1 MKTFLGKLRVISLT
15 LVVATASLGIL
26 VGTTEAAP
34 SEPYQWKSVVTGAGG
49 GFVPGIIFNESEK
62 DLIYARTD
70 IGGAYRWNPS
80 NESWI
85 PLTDFVGWDDWNKN
99 GVDALAT
106 DPIDPDR
113 VYMAVGTYTNSW
125 DQNNGSILRSTDRG
139 DTWQTTTLP
148 FKVGGNMPGRSMG
161 ERLVID
167 PNDNRIL
174 YFGARSGNGLWKS
187 TDYGVTWSKVTSF
200 PNPGTYVQDPSNDYT
215 SDIVGLAWITFD
227 KTTGSSGQAT
237 QTIYVG
243 VADQNQSIYRSTDA
257 GTTWTAVPGQ
267 PTGFLPHHGVLDSDG
282 SLYISYSDGVGPY
295 DGEKGDVWKFNTT
308 TGAWINISPVPSSS
322 SDNYFGYGGLTVDAQ
337 NPGTLMVAT
346 LNSWWPDA
354 NLFRSKDGGNTW
366 TRIWEFD
373 GYPNR
378 KMRYT
383 QDISAAP
390 WLTFGVN
397 PAPPE
402 VSPKL
407 GWMIGD
413 LEIDPFDSDR
423 MMYGTGATI
432 YGSDNLTNWDK
443 DTKIDISVKAK
454 GLEEI
459 AVLDLISP
467 PSGAHLISGV
477 GDVAGF
483 RHDDLD
489 QAPATIFTNPNYA
502 STESLDF
509 AELSPGTMVRVG
521 KADYSADPNARSIGL
536 SSDGGTTWYKANAE
550 PAGTAGGGTVAISA
564 DGNRLVWSTPDKGV
578 YYSATS
584 GNSWIASSGIPAQA
598 KVISDRVNPNKFYAF
613 AAGKIYVSVNG
624 GVSFTTS
631 AATGLPVD
639 GNSDLDAV
647 PGIEGEIWFA
657 GGNEESGPYGLWRS
671 TDSGA
676 SFSKLSNVE
685 EADSIGFGK
694 AAPGQDVVALYTIAQ
709 IDGTR
714 GFFRSDD
721 GGASWVRIND
731 DQHQYARVTTITGD
745 PRIYGRV
752 YLGTNGRGI
761 LYADPVGGNN
771 GGGGNPPVSN
781 SSIHPSTAEFDLATE
796 HQADISI
803 NLTLNGNT
811 LSSIRVGNST
821 LTEGTDYTVL
831 GSQVILSKTY
841 LATLPVGKT
850 TFRFVFSAG
859 NDSNLNL
866 NVKKTTTP
874 HPEPTGT
881 VRIEM
886 YNASTAAMGSSI
898 IPKFKLTNTGT
909 TALNL
914 EDVKI
919 RYYYT
924 INGNEPQNFFC
935 DWATVGGANVTGTFS
950 ALPTPVTGAD
960 HVLEI
965 GFTSTAGTLAPGQ
978 STEIQTRFSKHN
990 WTNYTQTDDYSF
1002 ASSHSTYEDWSKV
1015 TGYIA
1020 GNLQWGIEP

>member
-1 MKTFLGKLRVISLT
+1 MRTFMGKLRIMSLT
-15 LVVATASLGIL
+15 VAVVTASLGGL
-26 VGTTEAAP
+26 AGTTSAAP
-34 SEPYQWKSVVTGAGG
+34 SEAYEWKNVVTGAGG

-70 IGGAYRWNPS
+70 IGGAYRWNADD
-80 NESWI
+80 ESWI

-106 DPIDPDR
+106 DPVDPDR

-139 DTWQTTTLP
+139 GTWQTTTLP

-161 ERLVID
+161 ERLSVD

-174 YFGARSGNGLWKS
+174 YFGARSGHGLWKS
-187 TDYGVTWSKVTSF
+187 TDYGVTWNEVTSF
-200 PNPGTYVQDPSNDYT
+200 PNPGNYVQDPSNEYT

-227 KTTGSSGQAT
+227 KTTGSAGQAT

-243 VADQNQSIYRSTDA
+243 VADKAQSVYRSTN
-257 GTTWTAVPGQ
+257 GGLTWSAVAGQ
-267 PTGFLPHHGVLDSDG
+267 PTGYIPHHGVFDSDG
-282 SLYISYSDGVGPY
+282 SLYITYSDGVGPY
-295 DGEKGDVWKFNTT
+295 DGTKGDVWKLNTS
-308 TGAWINISPVPSSS
+308 TGVWTNISPVPSSS
-322 SDNYFGYGGLTVDAQ
+322 TDNYFGYGGLAVDAQ

-354 NLFRSKDGGNTW
+354 TLFRSTDGGATW

-378 KMRYT
+378 KLRYT

-390 WLTFGVN
+390 WLTFGTN

-402 VSPKL
+402 TTPKL

-432 YGSDNLTNWDK
+432 YGTKNLTDWD
-443 DTKIDISVKAK
+443 DDEKINISVMAK
-454 GLEEI
+454 GVEEI

-467 PSGAHLISGV
+467 PSGAHLVSGL
-477 GDVAGF
+477 GDVSGF
-483 RHDDLD
+483 RHNNLD
-489 QAPATIFTNPNYA
+489 QAPATIFTSPNYP

-509 AELSPGTMVRVG
+509 AELSPNTMVRVG
-521 KADYSADPNARSIGL
+521 KADYAADPNARSIGL
-536 SSDGGTTWYKANAE
+536 SSDGGTTWYKASAE
-550 PAGTAGGGTVAISA
+550 PAGTTGGGTVAISA
-564 DGNRLVWSTPDKGV
+564 DGNRLVWSTSDKGV
-578 YYSATS
+578 HYSTG
-584 GNSWIASSGIPAQA
+584 GNSWTASTGIPAQA
-598 KVISDRVNPNKFYAF
+598 KVVSDRVNPNKFYGF

-624 GVSFTTS
+624 GATFTAS
-631 AATGLPVD
+631 SATGLPVE
-639 GNSDLDAV
+639 GNADLDAV
-647 PGIEGEIWFA
+647 PGVEGELWFA
-657 GGNEESGPYGLWRS
+657 GGSEEAGPYGLWHS

-676 SFSKLSNVE
+676 TFTKLANVE

-694 AAPGQDVVALYTIAQ
+694 AAPGQNVVALYTVAQ

-721 GGASWVRIND
+721 GGANWVRIND

-745 PRIYGRV
+745 PRLYGRV

-761 LYADPVGGNN
+761 LYADRVGGNN
-771 GGGGNPPVSN
+771 GGGDGGGTTPVTN
-781 SSIHPSTAEFDLATE
+781 SAITPVTAEFDRK
-796 HQADISI
+796 ADNQVNIPVT
-803 NLTLNGNT
+803 LTLNGNT
-811 LSSIRVGNST
+811 LVSIRNGNAT
-821 LTEGTDYTVL
+821 LVSGTDYTLTGNEV
-831 GSQVILSKTY
+831 VLSKNY
-841 LATLPVGKT
+841 LASLPNGAAAL
-850 TFRFVFSAG
+850 TFQFSAG
-859 NDSNLNL
+859 AHATLNL
-866 NVKKTTTP
+866 LIKDTTAAP
-874 HPEPTGT
+874 AGT
-881 VRIEM
+881 IRIEM
-886 YNASTAAMGSSI
+886 FNSNTSATGNSI
-898 IPKFKLTNTGT
+898 SPKFKLTNTGT
-909 TALNL
+909 TALDL
-914 EDVKI
+914 SDVKI

-924 INGNEPQNFFC
+924 INGEQPQNFFA
-935 DWATVGGANVTGTFS
+935 DWATAGSSNVTGTFS
-950 ALPTPVTGAD
+950 ALNPVRTGAD

-965 GFTSTAGTLAPGQ
+965 GFTASAGILNAGQ
-978 STEIQTRFSKHN
+978 STEIHTRISKSN

-1002 ASSHSTYEDWSKV
+1002 AGSQTAYTEWSKV

-1020 GNLQWGIEP
+1020 GSLQWGIEP

>member
-1 MKTFLGKLRVISLT
+1 MSLT
-15 LVVATASLGIL
+15 VAVVTASLGGL
-26 VGTTEAAP
+26 AGTTSAAP
-34 SEPYQWKSVVTGAGG
+34 SDAYEWKNVVTGAGG

-70 IGGAYRWNPS
+70 IGGAYRWNADD
-80 NESWI
+80 ESWI

-106 DPIDPDR
+106 DPVDPDR

-125 DQNNGSILRSTDRG
+125 DQNNGSILRSSDRG

-161 ERLVID
+161 ERLSVD

-174 YFGARSGNGLWKS
+174 YFGARSGHGLWKS
-187 TDYGVTWSKVTSF
+187 TDYGVTWNEVTSF
-200 PNPGTYVQDPSNDYT
+200 PNPGNYVQDPSNEYT

-227 KTTGSSGQAT
+227 KTTGSAGQAT

-243 VADQNQSIYRSTDA
+243 VADKAQSVYRSTN
-257 GTTWTAVPGQ
+257 GGLTWSAVAGQ
-267 PTGFLPHHGVLDSDG
+267 PTGYIPHHGVFDSDG
-282 SLYISYSDGVGPY
+282 SLYITYSDGVGPY
-295 DGEKGDVWKFNTT
+295 DGTKGDVWKLNTS
-308 TGAWINISPVPSSS
+308 TGVWTNISPVPSSS
-322 SDNYFGYGGLTVDAQ
+322 TDNYFGYGGLAVDAQ

-354 NLFRSKDGGNTW
+354 TLFRSTDGGATW

-378 KMRYT
+378 KLRYT

-390 WLTFGVN
+390 WLTFGTN

-402 VSPKL
+402 TTPKL

-432 YGSDNLTNWDK
+432 YGTKNLTDWD
-443 DTKIDISVKAK
+443 DDEKINISVMAK
-454 GLEEI
+454 GVEEI

-467 PSGAHLISGV
+467 PSGAHLVSGL
-477 GDVAGF
+477 GDVSGF
-483 RHDDLD
+483 RHNNLD
-489 QAPATIFTNPNYA
+489 QAPATIFTSPNYP

-509 AELSPGTMVRVG
+509 AELSPNTMVRVG
-521 KADYSADPNARSIGL
+521 KADYAADPNARSIGL

-550 PAGTAGGGTVAISA
+550 PAGTTGGGTVAISA
-564 DGNRLVWSTPDKGV
+564 DGNRLVWSTSDKGV
-578 YYSATS
+578 HYSTG
-584 GNSWIASSGIPAQA
+584 GNSWTASTGIPAQA
-598 KVISDRVNPNKFYAF
+598 KVVSDRVNPNKFYGF

-624 GVSFTTS
+624 GATFTAS
-631 AATGLPVD
+631 SATGLPVE
-639 GNSDLDAV
+639 GNADLDAV
-647 PGIEGEIWFA
+647 PGVEGELWFA
-657 GGNEESGPYGLWRS
+657 GGSEEAGPYGLWHS

-676 SFSKLSNVE
+676 TFTKLANVE

-694 AAPGQDVVALYTIAQ
+694 AAPGQNVVALYTVAQ

-721 GGASWVRIND
+721 GGANWVRIND

-745 PRIYGRV
+745 PRLYGRV

-761 LYADPVGGNN
+761 LYADRVGGNN
-771 GGGGNPPVSN
+771 GGGDGGGTTPVTN
-781 SSIHPSTAEFDLATE
+781 SAITPVTAEFDRKAGN
-796 HQADISI
+796 QVDIPVT
-803 NLTLNGNT
+803 LTLNGNT
-811 LSSIRVGNST
+811 LVSIRNGNAT
-821 LTEGTDYTVL
+821 LVSGTDYTLTGNEV
-831 GSQVILSKTY
+831 VLSKNY
-841 LATLPVGKT
+841 LASLPNGAAAL
-850 TFRFVFSAG
+850 TFQFSAG
-859 NDSNLNL
+859 AHATLNL
-866 NVKKTTTP
+866 LIKDTTAAP
-874 HPEPTGT
+874 AGT
-881 VRIEM
+881 IRIEM
-886 YNASTAAMGSSI
+886 FNSNTSATGNSI
-898 IPKFKLTNTGT
+898 SPKFKLTNTGT
-909 TALNL
+909 TALDL
-914 EDVKI
+914 SDVKI

-924 INGNEPQNFFC
+924 INGEQPQNFFA
-935 DWATVGGANVTGTFS
+935 DWATAGSSNVTGTFS
-950 ALPTPVTGAD
+950 ALNPVRTGAD

-965 GFTSTAGTLAPGQ
+965 GFTASAGILNAGQ
-978 STEIQTRFSKHN
+978 STEIHTRISKSN

-1002 ASSHSTYEDWSKV
+1002 AGSQTAYTEWSKV

-1020 GNLQWGIEP
+1020 GSLQWGIEP

>member
-1 MKTFLGKLRVISLT
+1 MRTFMGKLRIMSLT
-15 LVVATASLGIL
+15 VAVVTASLGGL
-26 VGTTEAAP
+26 AGTTSAAP
-34 SEPYQWKSVVTGAGG
+34 SDAYEWKNVVTGAGG

-70 IGGAYRWNPS
+70 IGGAYRWNADD
-80 NESWI
+80 ESWI

-106 DPIDPDR
+106 DPVDPDR

-125 DQNNGSILRSTDRG
+125 DQNNGSILRSSDRG

-161 ERLVID
+161 ERLSVD

-174 YFGARSGNGLWKS
+174 YFGARSGHGLWKS
-187 TDYGVTWSKVTSF
+187 TDYGVTWNEVTSF
-200 PNPGTYVQDPSNDYT
+200 PNPGNYVQDPSNEYT

-227 KTTGSSGQAT
+227 KTTGSAGQAT

-243 VADQNQSIYRSTDA
+243 VADKAQSVYRSTN
-257 GTTWTAVPGQ
+257 GGLTWSAVAGQ
-267 PTGFLPHHGVLDSDG
+267 PTGYIPHHGVFDSDG
-282 SLYISYSDGVGPY
+282 SLYITYSDGVGPY
-295 DGEKGDVWKFNTT
+295 DGTKGDVWKLNTS
-308 TGAWINISPVPSSS
+308 TGVWTNISPVPSSS
-322 SDNYFGYGGLTVDAQ
+322 TDNYFGYGGLAVDAQ

-354 NLFRSKDGGNTW
+354 TLFRSTDGGATW

-378 KMRYT
+378 KLRYT

-390 WLTFGVN
+390 WLTFGTN

-402 VSPKL
+402 TTPKL

-432 YGSDNLTNWDK
+432 YGTKNLTDWD
-443 DTKIDISVKAK
+443 DDEKINISVMAK
-454 GLEEI
+454 GVEEI

-467 PSGAHLISGV
+467 PSGAHLVSGL
-477 GDVAGF
+477 GDVSGF
-483 RHDDLD
+483 RHNNLD
-489 QAPATIFTNPNYA
+489 QAPATIFTSPNYP

-509 AELSPGTMVRVG
+509 AELSPNTMVRVG
-521 KADYSADPNARSIGL
+521 KADYAADPNARSIGL

-550 PAGTAGGGTVAISA
+550 PAGTTGGGTVAISA
-564 DGNRLVWSTPDKGV
+564 DGNRLVWSTSDKGV
-578 YYSATS
+578 HYSTG
-584 GNSWIASSGIPAQA
+584 GNSWTASTGIPAQA
-598 KVISDRVNPNKFYAF
+598 KVVSDRVNPNKFYGF

-624 GVSFTTS
+624 GATFTAS
-631 AATGLPVD
+631 SATGLPVE
-639 GNSDLDAV
+639 GNADLDAV
-647 PGIEGEIWFA
+647 PGVEGELWFA
-657 GGNEESGPYGLWRS
+657 GGSEEAGPYGLWHS

-676 SFSKLSNVE
+676 TFTKLANVE

-694 AAPGQDVVALYTIAQ
+694 AAPGQNVVALYTVAQ

-721 GGASWVRIND
+721 GGANWVRIND

-745 PRIYGRV
+745 PRLYGRV

-761 LYADPVGGNN
+761 LYADRVGGNN
-771 GGGGNPPVSN
+771 GGGDGGGTTPVTN
-781 SSIHPSTAEFDLATE
+781 SAITPVTAEFDRKAGN
-796 HQADISI
+796 QVDIPVT
-803 NLTLNGNT
+803 LTLNGNT
-811 LSSIRVGNST
+811 LVSIRNGNAT
-821 LTEGTDYTVL
+821 LVSGTDYTLTGNEV
-831 GSQVILSKTY
+831 VLSKNY
-841 LATLPVGKT
+841 LASLPNGAAAL
-850 TFRFVFSAG
+850 TFQFSAG
-859 NDSNLNL
+859 AHATLNL
-866 NVKKTTTP
+866 LIKDTTAAP
-874 HPEPTGT
+874 AGT
-881 VRIEM
+881 IRIEM
-886 YNASTAAMGSSI
+886 FNSNTSATGNSI
-898 IPKFKLTNTGT
+898 SPKFKLTNTGT
-909 TALNL
+909 TALDL
-914 EDVKI
+914 SDVKI

-924 INGNEPQNFFC
+924 INGEQPQNFFA
-935 DWATVGGANVTGTFS
+935 DWATAGSSNVTGTFS
-950 ALPTPVTGAD
+950 ALNPVRTGAD

-965 GFTSTAGTLAPGQ
+965 GFTASAGILNAGQ
-978 STEIQTRFSKHN
+978 STEIHTRISKSN

-1002 ASSHSTYEDWSKV
+1002 AGSQTAYTEWSKV

-1020 GNLQWGIEP
+1020 GSLQWGIEP

>member
-1 MKTFLGKLRVISLT
+1 MRKFMGKLRMMGLT
-15 LVVATASLGIL
+15 VAVVTASLGGL
-26 VGTTEAAP
+26 AGTTAAAP
-34 SEPYQWKSVVTGAGG
+34 SEAYEWKNVVTGAGG

-70 IGGAYRWNPS
+70 IGGAYRWNAAD
-80 NESWI
+80 ERWI

-106 DPIDPDR
+106 DPVDPDR

-161 ERLVID
+161 ERLTVD
-167 PNDNRIL
+167 PNDNSIL
-174 YFGARSGNGLWKS
+174 YFGARSGHGLWKS
-187 TDYGVTWSKVTSF
+187 TDYGVTWNEVTSF
-200 PNPGTYVQDPSNDYT
+200 PNPGNYVQDPSNEYT

-227 KTTGSSGQAT
+227 KTTGSAGQAT

-243 VADQNQSIYRSTDA
+243 VADKAQSVYRSTN
-257 GTTWTAVPGQ
+257 GGLTWSAVAGQ
-267 PTGFLPHHGVLDSDG
+267 PTGYIPHHGVFDSDG
-282 SLYISYSDGVGPY
+282 SLYITYSDGVGPY
-295 DGEKGDVWKFNTT
+295 DGEKGDVWKLNTS
-308 TGAWINISPVPSSS
+308 TGVWTNISPVPSSS
-322 SDNYFGYGGLTVDAQ
+322 TDNYFGYGGLAVDAQ

-354 NLFRSKDGGNTW
+354 TLFRSTDGGATW
-366 TRIWEFD
+366 TRIWEFE

-378 KMRYT
+378 KLRYT

-390 WLTFGVN
+390 WLTFGTN

-402 VSPKL
+402 TTPKL

-432 YGSDNLTNWDK
+432 YGTKNLTDWDN
-443 DTKIDISVKAK
+443 DEKINISVMAK
-454 GLEEI
+454 GVEEI

-477 GDVAGF
+477 GDVSGF
-483 RHDDLD
+483 RHNNLD
-489 QAPATIFTNPNYA
+489 QAPATIFTSPNYS

-509 AELSPGTMVRVG
+509 AELSPNTMVRVG
-521 KADYSADPNARSIGL
+521 KADYAADPNAKSIGL

-550 PAGTAGGGTVAISA
+550 PAGTTGGGTVAISA
-564 DGNRLVWSTPDKGV
+564 NGNRLVWSTSDKGV
-578 YYSATS
+578 HYSTG
-584 GNSWIASSGIPAQA
+584 GNSWTASTGIPAQA
-598 KVISDRVNPNKFYAF
+598 KVISDRVNPNKFYGF
-613 AAGKIYVSVNG
+613 AGGKIYVSVNG
-624 GVSFTTS
+624 GATFTAS
-631 AATGLPVD
+631 PATGLPME
-639 GNSDLDAV
+639 GNADLDAV
-647 PGIEGEIWFA
+647 PGVEGELWFA
-657 GGNEESGPYGLWRS
+657 GGSEEEGPYGLWHS

-676 SFSKLSNVE
+676 TFTKLANVE

-694 AAPGQDVVALYTIAQ
+694 AAPGQSVVALYTVAQ

-721 GGASWVRIND
+721 GGANWVRIND

-745 PRIYGRV
+745 PRLYGRV

-761 LYADPVGGNN
+761 LYADRVGGNN
-771 GGGGNPPVSN
+771 GGGDGGGTPVTN
-781 SSIHPSTAEFDLATE
+781 SAITPVTAEFDRKAGNQVNIPVT
-796 HQADISI
+796 
-803 NLTLNGNT
+803 LTLNGNT
-811 LSSIRVGNST
+811 LVSIRNGNAT
-821 LTEGTDYTVL
+821 LVSGTDYTLTGNEV
-831 GSQVILSKTY
+831 VLSKNY
-841 LATLPVGKT
+841 LASLPNGAATL
-850 TFRFVFSAG
+850 TFQFSAG
-859 NDSNLNL
+859 APVTLKLLIKD
-866 NVKKTTTP
+866 TTAAP
-874 HPEPTGT
+874 VGT
-881 VRIEM
+881 IRIEM
-886 YNASTAAMGSSI
+886 FNSNTSATGSSMS
-898 IPKFKLTNTGT
+898 PKFKLTNTGT

-914 EDVKI
+914 SDVNI

-924 INGNEPQNFFC
+924 INGEQPQNFFA
-935 DWATVGGANVTGTFS
+935 DWATAGSANVTGTFS
-950 ALPTPVTGAD
+950 ALNPVRTGAD

-965 GFTSTAGTLAPGQ
+965 GFTASAGTLNAGQ
-978 STEIQTRFSKHN
+978 STEIHTRISKNN

-1002 ASSHSTYEDWSKV
+1002 AGSQTSYTDWSKV

-1020 GNLQWGIEP
+1020 GSLQWGIEP

>member
-1 MKTFLGKLRVISLT
+1 MSLT
-15 LVVATASLGIL
+15 VAVVTASLGGL
-26 VGTTEAAP
+26 AGTTSAAP
-34 SEPYQWKSVVTGAGG
+34 SEAYEWKNVVTGAGG

-70 IGGAYRWNPS
+70 IGGAYRWNADD
-80 NESWI
+80 ESWI

-106 DPIDPDR
+106 DPVDPDR

-139 DTWQTTTLP
+139 GTWQTTTLP

-161 ERLVID
+161 ERLSVD

-174 YFGARSGNGLWKS
+174 YFGARSGHGLWKS
-187 TDYGVTWSKVTSF
+187 TDYGVTWNEVTSF
-200 PNPGTYVQDPSNDYT
+200 PNPGNYVQDPSNEYT

-227 KTTGSSGQAT
+227 KTTGSAGQAT

-243 VADQNQSIYRSTDA
+243 VADKAQSVYRSTN
-257 GTTWTAVPGQ
+257 GGLTWSAVAGQ
-267 PTGFLPHHGVLDSDG
+267 PTGYIPHHGVFDSDG
-282 SLYISYSDGVGPY
+282 SLYITYSDGVGPY
-295 DGEKGDVWKFNTT
+295 DGTKGDVWKLNTS
-308 TGAWINISPVPSSS
+308 TGVWTNISPVPSSS
-322 SDNYFGYGGLTVDAQ
+322 TDNYFGYGGLAVDAQ

-354 NLFRSKDGGNTW
+354 TLFRSTDGGATW

-378 KMRYT
+378 KLRYT

-390 WLTFGVN
+390 WLTFGTN

-402 VSPKL
+402 TTPKL

-432 YGSDNLTNWDK
+432 YGTKNLTDWD
-443 DTKIDISVKAK
+443 DDEKINISVMAK
-454 GLEEI
+454 GVEEI

-467 PSGAHLISGV
+467 PSGAHLVSGL
-477 GDVAGF
+477 GDVSGF
-483 RHDDLD
+483 RHNNLD
-489 QAPATIFTNPNYA
+489 QAPATIFTSPNYP

-509 AELSPGTMVRVG
+509 AELSPNTMVRVG
-521 KADYSADPNARSIGL
+521 KADYAADPNARSIGL
-536 SSDGGTTWYKANAE
+536 SSDGGTTWYKASAE
-550 PAGTAGGGTVAISA
+550 PAGTTGGGTVAISA
-564 DGNRLVWSTPDKGV
+564 DGNRLVWSTSDKGV
-578 YYSATS
+578 HYSTG
-584 GNSWIASSGIPAQA
+584 GNSWTASTGIPAQA
-598 KVISDRVNPNKFYAF
+598 KVVSDRVNPNKFYGF

-624 GVSFTTS
+624 GATFTAS
-631 AATGLPVD
+631 SATGLPVE
-639 GNSDLDAV
+639 GNADLDAV
-647 PGIEGEIWFA
+647 PGVEGELWFA
-657 GGNEESGPYGLWRS
+657 GGSEEAGPYGLWHS

-676 SFSKLSNVE
+676 TFTKLANVE

-694 AAPGQDVVALYTIAQ
+694 AAPGQNVVALYTVAQ

-721 GGASWVRIND
+721 GGANWVRIND

-745 PRIYGRV
+745 PRLYGRV

-761 LYADPVGGNN
+761 LYADRVGGNN
-771 GGGGNPPVSN
+771 GGGDGGGTTPVTN
-781 SSIHPSTAEFDLATE
+781 SAITPVTAEFDRK
-796 HQADISI
+796 ADNQVNIPVT
-803 NLTLNGNT
+803 LTLNGNT
-811 LSSIRVGNST
+811 LVSIRNGNAT
-821 LTEGTDYTVL
+821 LVSGTDYTLTGNEV
-831 GSQVILSKTY
+831 VLSKNY
-841 LATLPVGKT
+841 LASLPNGAAAL
-850 TFRFVFSAG
+850 TFQFSAG
-859 NDSNLNL
+859 AHATLNL
-866 NVKKTTTP
+866 LIKDTTAAP
-874 HPEPTGT
+874 AGT
-881 VRIEM
+881 IRIEM
-886 YNASTAAMGSSI
+886 FNSNTSATGNSI
-898 IPKFKLTNTGT
+898 SPKFKLTNTGT
-909 TALNL
+909 TALDL
-914 EDVKI
+914 SDVKI

-924 INGNEPQNFFC
+924 INGEQPQNFFA
-935 DWATVGGANVTGTFS
+935 DWATAGSSNVTGTFS
-950 ALPTPVTGAD
+950 ALNPVRTGAD

-965 GFTSTAGTLAPGQ
+965 GFTASAGILNAGQ
-978 STEIQTRFSKHN
+978 STEIHTRISKSN

-1002 ASSHSTYEDWSKV
+1002 AGSQTAYTEWSKV

-1020 GNLQWGIEP
+1020 GSLQWGIEP

>member
-1 MKTFLGKLRVISLT
+1 MSLT
-15 LVVATASLGIL
+15 VAVVTASLGGL
-26 VGTTEAAP
+26 AGTTAAAP
-34 SEPYQWKSVVTGAGG
+34 SEAYEWKNVVTGAGG

-70 IGGAYRWNPS
+70 IGGAYRWNAAD
-80 NESWI
+80 ERWI

-106 DPIDPDR
+106 DPVDPDR

-161 ERLVID
+161 ERLTVD
-167 PNDNRIL
+167 PNDNSIL
-174 YFGARSGNGLWKS
+174 YFGARSGHGLWKS
-187 TDYGVTWSKVTSF
+187 TDYGVTWNEVTSF
-200 PNPGTYVQDPSNDYT
+200 PNPGNYVQDPSNEYT

-227 KTTGSSGQAT
+227 KTTGSAGQAT

-243 VADQNQSIYRSTDA
+243 VADKDQSVYRSTN
-257 GTTWTAVPGQ
+257 GGLTWSAVAGQ
-267 PTGFLPHHGVLDSDG
+267 PTGYIPHHGVFDSDG
-282 SLYISYSDGVGPY
+282 SLYITYSDGVGPY
-295 DGEKGDVWKFNTT
+295 DGAKGDVWKLNTS
-308 TGAWINISPVPSSS
+308 TGVWTNISPVPSSS
-322 SDNYFGYGGLTVDAQ
+322 TDNYFGYGGLAVDAQ

-354 NLFRSKDGGNTW
+354 TLFRSTDGGATW
-366 TRIWEFD
+366 TRIWEFE

-378 KMRYT
+378 KLRYT

-390 WLTFGVN
+390 WLTFGTN

-402 VSPKL
+402 TTPKL

-432 YGSDNLTNWDK
+432 YGTKNLTDWD
-443 DTKIDISVKAK
+443 DDEKINISVMAK
-454 GLEEI
+454 GVEEI
-459 AVLDLISP
+459 AVLDLVSP
-467 PSGAHLISGV
+467 PSGAHLISGL
-477 GDVAGF
+477 GDVSGF
-483 RHDDLD
+483 RHNNLD
-489 QAPATIFTNPNYA
+489 QAPATIFTSPNYP

-509 AELSPGTMVRVG
+509 AELSPNTMVRVG
-521 KADYSADPNARSIGL
+521 KADYAADPNAKSIGL

-550 PAGTAGGGTVAISA
+550 PAGTTGGGTVAISA
-564 DGNRLVWSTPDKGV
+564 NGNRLVWSTSDKGV
-578 YYSATS
+578 HYSTG
-584 GNSWIASSGIPAQA
+584 GNSWTASTGIPAQA
-598 KVISDRVNPNKFYAF
+598 KVISDRVNPNKFYGF

-624 GVSFTTS
+624 GATFTAS
-631 AATGLPVD
+631 SATGLPME
-639 GNSDLDAV
+639 GNADLDAV
-647 PGIEGEIWFA
+647 PGVEGELWFA
-657 GGNEESGPYGLWRS
+657 GGSEEEGPYGLWHS

-676 SFSKLSNVE
+676 TFTKLANVE

-694 AAPGQDVVALYTIAQ
+694 AAPGQSVVALYTVAQ

-721 GGASWVRIND
+721 GGANWVRIND

-745 PRIYGRV
+745 PRLYGRV

-761 LYADPVGGNN
+761 LYADRVGGNN
-771 GGGGNPPVSN
+771 GGGDGGGTPVTN
-781 SSIHPSTAEFDLATE
+781 SAITPVTAEFDRKAGN
-796 HQADISI
+796 QI
-803 NLTLNGNT
+803 NIPVTLTLNGNT
-811 LSSIRVGNST
+811 LASIRNGNAT
-821 LTEGTDYTVL
+821 LVSGTDYTLTGNEV
-831 GSQVILSKTY
+831 VLSKNY
-841 LATLPVGKT
+841 LASLPNGAATL
-850 TFRFVFSAG
+850 TFQFSAG
-859 NDSNLNL
+859 APATLNL
-866 NVKKTTTP
+866 LIKDTTAAP
-874 HPEPTGT
+874 VGT
-881 VRIEM
+881 IRIEM
-886 YNASTAAMGSSI
+886 FNSNTSETGSSI
-898 IPKFKLTNTGT
+898 SPKFKLTNTGT

-914 EDVKI
+914 SDVKI

-924 INGNEPQNFFC
+924 INGEQPQNFFA
-935 DWATVGGANVTGTFS
+935 DWATAGSTNVTGTFS
-950 ALPTPVTGAD
+950 ALNPVRTGAD

-965 GFTSTAGTLAPGQ
+965 GFTASAGTLNAGQ
-978 STEIQTRFSKHN
+978 STEIHTRISKNN

-1002 ASSHSTYEDWSKV
+1002 AGSQTSYTDWSKV

-1020 GNLQWGIEP
+1020 GSLQWGIEP